1 MSGTGDTNFQ
11 RHLEQSPT
19 PPLKKSD
26 SSERLAQLRRQDE
39 QLAALQRGSNE
50 IDAQRIATA
59 SHGTQMEQHLEK
71 GKPDEELSALK
82 KEVQDIQKKVADRG
96 AYDYE
101 RANANFDLRYET
113 DPPQRQAGGWVLVT
127 SRVRVSSETRKG
139 LTERKLGFDFQNRFH
154 IEKREIEVLKNYRDV
169 DKDAQIE
176 GTNPMFFSDILQ
188 QQARHAGADLS
199 FKPLRIRAK
208 DVYEEDTLK
217 TVDSLEN
224 AKGQKIKKGSKH
236 TYTEKDKNFYR
247 LLLTKTGKSRLNYQG
262 VHYPQA
268 HYSTIHV
275 DRGHK
280 KDRIDQIDYHLKYD
294 DE

>member
-1 MSGTGDTNFQ
+1 MSGTGDANLQ

-26 SSERLAQLRRQDE
+26 SSERLAQLRRENE
-39 QLAALQRGSNE
+39 QLAAWQRDSYK
-50 IDAQRIATA
+50 IDAKKLD
-59 SHGTQMEQHLEK
+59 QHLEK
-71 GKPDEELSALK
+71 GKPDGELSALK

-101 RANANFDLRYET
+101 QANTNFDLRYET

-127 SRVRVSSETRKG
+127 SRVRVSSDTRKG

-169 DKDAQIE
+169 DKNAQIE

-188 QQARHAGADLS
+188 QQARHAGADLA
-199 FKPLRIRAK
+199 FKPLLIKAK
-208 DVYEEDTLK
+208 DVYEEDTFK

-224 AKGQKIKKGSKH
+224 EKGQKIKKGSKR

-247 LLLTKTGKSRLNYQG
+247 LLEG
-262 VHYPQA
+262 V
-268 HYSTIHV
+268 S
-275 DRGHK
+275 
-280 KDRIDQIDYHLKYD
+280 
-294 DE
+294 